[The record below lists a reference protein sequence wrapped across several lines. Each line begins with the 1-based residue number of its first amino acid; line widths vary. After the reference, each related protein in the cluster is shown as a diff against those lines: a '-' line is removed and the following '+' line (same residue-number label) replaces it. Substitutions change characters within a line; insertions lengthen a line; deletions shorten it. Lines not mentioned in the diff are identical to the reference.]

1 MKATLS
7 SLAAGSSKNKFKQNC
22 FINNYT
28 TAPNG
33 LVAMAISYRI
43 TSIQIKKKKNNNKRN
58 WAEDEQCNRWMGK
71 GGKRGKGEGGRVDGR
86 THERSLCFVMRVF
99 VEVSEESLRKEKS
112 EMSWKQHVVP
122 LSRWLCCATSQN
134 AAFVTFWRFLL
145 FLKKIK

>member
-43 TSIQIKKKKNNNKRN
+43 TSIQIKKKKQHN

-71 GGKRGKGEGGRVDGR
+71 EGEGGKGEGGRVDGR
-86 THERSLCFVMRVF
+86 TQERSLCFVMRVF
-99 VEVSEESLRKEKS
+99 EEVSEESLRKEKS

-122 LSRWLCCATSQN
+122 LYHWLCCATSQN
-134 AAFVTFWRFLL
+134 AAFVTFWRFLP
-145 FLKKIK
+145 FLKNNNKIK

>member
-43 TSIQIKKKKNNNKRN
+43 TSIQIKKKTKTNVTERRMNSAIGEWGR
-58 WAEDEQCNRWMGK
+58 

-86 THERSLCFVMRVF
+86 THERSLFFVMRVF
-99 VEVSEESLRKEKS
+99 EEVSEESLRKEKS
-112 EMSWKQHVVP
+112 EMS
-122 LSRWLCCATSQN
+122 
-134 AAFVTFWRFLL
+134 
-145 FLKKIK
+145 